1 MMRNIQDQIKKL
13 MMNMKK
19 NFDMKIIIVE
29 INQKL
34 DLGFEITNLY
44 TGGYTVLIFL
54 ELSNQIQNL
63 FLKMR
68 LKKFVNVKFILE
80 KIIINF

>member
-68 LKKFVNVKFILE
+68 LKKF
-80 KIIINF
+80 